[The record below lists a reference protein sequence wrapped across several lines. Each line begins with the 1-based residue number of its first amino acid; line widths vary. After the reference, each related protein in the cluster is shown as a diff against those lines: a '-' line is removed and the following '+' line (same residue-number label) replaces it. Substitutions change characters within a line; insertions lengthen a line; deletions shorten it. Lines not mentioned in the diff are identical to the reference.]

1 MVRPPGFHCQ
11 GCRFNPW
18 LGNYHPESH
27 VVQPKE
33 KKKCIF
39 ACYKPFST
47 VLLLLLFTAI
57 FNQIEEKVTYKTH
70 MYPYIFTYIVILTGI
85 LYFFVWIWIT
95 VKCPEGMLL
104 IFLIGSD
111 YRHWIFWV
119 FVYLGM
125 ATFLVCS
132 WRVVLLDVEFLVT
145 GPFLSAQWMCHPSAF
160 WPLWSDEKSAV
171 IWMGNPC
178 TRWVTLLL
186 LLSTVYPW
194 LWLSS

>member
-1 MVRPPGFHCQ
+1 
-11 GCRFNPW
+11 
-18 LGNYHPESH
+18 
-27 VVQPKE
+27 
-33 KKKCIF
+33 
-39 ACYKPFST
+39 
-47 VLLLLLFTAI
+47 
-57 FNQIEEKVTYKTH
+57 

-145 GPFLSAQWMCHPSAF
+145 GPFLSAQWTCHPSAF

-186 LLSTVYPW
+186 LLSKNFMSASASRNRRRTPITPSLAGPYPTHSCWTDPATVLADLRHTTF
-194 LWLSS
+194 LWLLSYIHNNFFLSTIFSKISSNLSDFPNSLLL